1 VASRSVTLI
10 WRENWFDT
18 GRFLTNAVA
27 VTFAVAR
34 LDTKPEHV
42 LALSQRSS
50 GRFGGSTTVS
60 PAGNMNGAEVRFV
73 GT

>member
-1 VASRSVTLI
+1 MASRSVTLI

-34 LDTKPEHV
+34 LDTKPEHAQ
-42 LALSQRSS
+42 ALLQRSS
-50 GRFGGSTTVS
+50 GHSDGSTTVR
-60 PAGNMNGAEVRFV
+60 PAVNMDGAAVRLAA
-73 GT
+73 T

>member
-34 LDTKPEHV
+34 LDTKPEHAQ
-42 LALSQRSS
+42 ALLQRSS
-50 GRFGGSTTVS
+50 GHSDGSTTARRAV
-60 PAGNMNGAEVRFV
+60 NIDGAEVRLEA
-73 GT
+73 T